1 MNASDFIFPMRAY
14 CFPSLTVKIQHL
26 MDLPGGPAVRILPS
40 KARGGSAGSIPG
52 WAGKIPPVLW
62 PKNPTKQ

>member
-1 MNASDFIFPMRAY
+1 
-14 CFPSLTVKIQHL
+14 